1 MTIDED
7 HGGGVSGRTSLQA
20 FPAEACLVPTGSYMS
35 TPSANPDSNSQKLAP
50 ARERRYR
57 IMHRLTNDRQQ
68 VTNEAFHSNRG
79 SIHLGLLILP
89 SGHHRRPRWTGDNSL
104 DPLSKIQASK
114 ANRRSNRW
122 CFGLCGALYGPSSCC
137 SARSSTFVGNESAG
151 SSVVIAD
158 RFAEDSKCRS
168 DEEAKLY
175 SRYIVG
181 ILSLLSRRGSVG
193 YRVLPPAAFE
203 DNLASQGS

>member
-1 MTIDED
+1 
-7 HGGGVSGRTSLQA
+7 
-20 FPAEACLVPTGSYMS
+20 
-35 TPSANPDSNSQKLAP
+35 
-50 ARERRYR
+50 
-57 IMHRLTNDRQQ
+57 
-68 VTNEAFHSNRG
+68 
-79 SIHLGLLILP
+79 
-89 SGHHRRPRWTGDNSL
+89 
-104 DPLSKIQASK
+104 
-114 ANRRSNRW
+114 
-122 CFGLCGALYGPSSCC
+122 
-137 SARSSTFVGNESAG
+137 
-151 SSVVIAD
+151 VIAD